1 MLLTSVYDQSKIQ
14 RKETGLLP
22 YGYCLGGVLVS
33 FFICK
38 IQLLTKNLHAT
49 INLQMFIIRN
59 EARVHVFFITVN
71 LNDYNSVV
79 KSPGKCRILTKK
91 CQIVPMKCRIL
102 QEKYR
107 IVPIKCQ
114 ILQIRWHGHRQ
125 NNAIL
130 LQFVEDSRLQTNL
143 MFGVMIPTPF

>member
-71 LNDYNSVV
+71 LNDYNTAV
-79 KSPGKCRILTKK
+79 KPPGKCRILTKK

-114 ILQIRWHGHRQ
+114 ILQIRCQIMCRRSINMYWKKASLFITTAKAVG
-125 NNAIL
+125 IL
-130 LQFVEDSRLQTNL
+130 RV
-143 MFGVMIPTPF
+143 

>member
-1 MLLTSVYDQSKIQ
+1 
-14 RKETGLLP
+14 
-22 YGYCLGGVLVS
+22 
-33 FFICK
+33 
-38 IQLLTKNLHAT
+38 
-49 INLQMFIIRN
+49 MFIIRN

-91 CQIVPMKCRIL
+91 CRILQEKYRIL

-114 ILQIRWHGHRQ
+114 ILQIRWQIMCRRSI
-125 NNAIL
+125 NMYWKKASLFITTDKAVEIL
-130 LQFVEDSRLQTNL
+130 GVKYRRARAVLLSMVEKRRCFTKYDLRKNTEER
-143 MFGVMIPTPF
+143 